1 MQRNELLAVCR
12 LMLEVRDPFY
22 AGAVSESE
30 ADDMA
35 RTAIAQAEG
44 QLAMQPTQTN
54 ERGQG
59 QHIIEG
65 CLVEA
70 HEGGLRFLDPADKY
84 SGTDTMVGHGG
95 TSYAKAKKIAKVLA
109 QAPELAAQRDEF
121 RSVLQLLHAECM
133 EGTPSLLTME
143 FAANA
148 LKKYGHY

>member
-1 MQRNELLAVCR
+1 
-12 LMLEVRDPFY
+12 
-22 AGAVSESE
+22 
-30 ADDMA
+30 
-35 RTAIAQAEG
+35 
-44 QLAMQPTQTN
+44 MQPTQTN